1 MKFKE
6 NIISKFEISVVVM
19 LLLFLLKTFKLF
31 TLFLTRSFNMLS
43 FFFFL
48 LQVSHSCGYFFLVTN
63 KIEAHQLSLHST
75 NNNCNK

>member
-31 TLFLTRSFNMLS
+31 TLF
-43 FFFFL
+43 
-48 LQVSHSCGYFFLVTN
+48 
-63 KIEAHQLSLHST
+63 
-75 NNNCNK
+75 